1 MQDYCGQGVAHSHQ
15 KVPPSAAA
23 TTEATHSSRKPAPY
37 HIKGALDKITIE
49 QLATALVV
57 RDFDEELSKEWARHL
72 GSLDKI
78 PDMKQLL
85 DFIRPLSHNLPA
97 KTKPA
102 SNHHHATKTTIKK
115 EDTSSNSSFKNAAAF
130 SGSSTNNSKNCALC
144 KGSNHSL
151 ARYQVFLDSDIN
163 QRWSLIKQHK
173 YCANCLHQSHQVNSC
188 ASSFT
193 CRECKA
199 RHNTLLHR
207 GDDISGGK
215 GDKQTAK
222 MLMTSVKVQLLLL
235 RRRILSRISRVPQ
248 SGQLSATFTM
258 VAGTSLTGQQLTSV
272 APTRSSQRELLHTS
286 TSAVSKSV
294 ST

>member
-1 MQDYCGQGVAHSHQ
+1 
-15 KVPPSAAA
+15 
-23 TTEATHSSRKPAPY
+23 
-37 HIKGALDKITIE
+37 
-49 QLATALVV
+49 
-57 RDFDEELSKEWARHL
+57 
-72 GSLDKI
+72 
-78 PDMKQLL
+78 MKQLL